1 MEVPDNIGGYGWG
14 DDDAT
19 TVNYENY
26 DFSKENFSENCEI
39 WGRKSSWEVAIKSI
53 AVFPI
58 MTVGIIGNIAV
69 ICFILNIKSLR
80 ASHVNLFILNMSFAD
95 LLTTL

>member
-1 MEVPDNIGGYGWG
+1 MEVINYFG
-14 DDDAT
+14 DDASGGEVT
-19 TVNYENY
+19 TESYENY
-26 DFSKENFSENCEI
+26 DFSNESFSNSTLI
-39 WGRKSSWEVAIKSI
+39 WFRRPAWEVAVKSI

-58 MTVGIIGNIAV
+58 MAIGIVGNIAV

-80 ASHVNLFILNMSFAD
+80 ASHINLFILNMSFAD